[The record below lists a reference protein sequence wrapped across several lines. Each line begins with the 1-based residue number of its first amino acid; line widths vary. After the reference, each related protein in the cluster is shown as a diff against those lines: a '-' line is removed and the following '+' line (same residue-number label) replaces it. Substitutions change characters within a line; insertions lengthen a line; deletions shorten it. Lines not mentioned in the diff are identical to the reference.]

1 MSIKVDLNMTDSKIH
16 LVLIGGINNSAIVWD
31 EFALHSPPWLELHR
45 RVCPALDNVNDIAAV
60 LLDDL
65 PEEFYLCGFSFGGY
79 VSLAIL
85 AVAKH
90 RIKGL
95 ILANTQDGADS
106 PGQTIFRQKSL
117 QIASE
122 GGYEKLVAGQA
133 DIVFHPDS
141 AGLEHLKV
149 IRERMV
155 SGYGVERFMAH
166 LKACI
171 TRPDSRELLSTS
183 SMPVLVVAGEDDIV
197 IPAKLQQAMA
207 ENIPDCT
214 YRTIEATGHMM
225 PLEKAGQF
233 AQLVVDWIDARAIH
247 VQGEVS

>member
-1 MSIKVDLNMTDSKIH
+1 MTDSKIH

-31 EFALHSPPWLELHR
+31 DFALHSPPWLELHR
-45 RVCPALDNVNDIAAV
+45 RVCPALDDVNDIASA

-85 AVAKH
+85 AAAKH

-95 ILANTQDGADS
+95 ILANTQDHADS
-106 PGQTIFRQKSL
+106 TGQTRFRQKSL
-117 QIASE
+117 QIAAE
-122 GGYEKLVAGQA
+122 GGYEELVAGQA

-141 AGLEHLKV
+141 ARLEHLKV

-171 TRPDSRELLSTS
+171 TRADRRELLRTS
-183 SMPVLVVAGEDDIV
+183 SIPVLVVAGEDDIV

-207 ENIPDCT
+207 EKIPGCT
-214 YRTIEATGHMM
+214 YRTIAAAGHMM
-225 PLEKAGQF
+225 PLEKADKF
-233 AQLVVDWIDARAIH
+233 AQLVVDWID
-247 VQGEVS
+247 VQVSH

>member
-1 MSIKVDLNMTDSKIH
+1 MTDSKIH

-45 RVCPALDNVNDIAAV
+45 RVCPALDDVNDIAAA

-85 AVAKH
+85 AAAKH

-95 ILANTQDGADS
+95 ILANTQDRADS
-106 PGQTIFRQKSL
+106 PGQTRFRQKSL
-117 QIASE
+117 QIAAE
-122 GGYEKLVAGQA
+122 GGYEELVAGQA

-141 AGLEHLKV
+141 ARLEHLKV
-149 IRERMV
+149 VRERMV
-155 SGYGVERFMAH
+155 IGYGVERFMAH

-171 TRPDSRELLSTS
+171 TRADSRELLRTS

-207 ENIPDCT
+207 ENIPGCT
-214 YRTIEATGHMM
+214 YRTIAATGHMM
-225 PLEKAGQF
+225 PLEKADKF

>member
-1 MSIKVDLNMTDSKIH
+1 MTDSKIH

-141 AGLEHLKV
+141 AGLDHLKV

-183 SMPVLVVAGEDDIV
+183 SMPVLVVAGEDNIV